1 MTTAIEA
8 MQLKLEQ
15 IRTSRKYTPESK
27 RNQVAEAYL
36 RAARTVEAERDSR
49 DKARTARVESLRRT
63 VYGRL
68 SSPDGPAV
76 VADRDARD
84 RVARIDVS
92 NQGEA
97 LRLLAEAEFGQDV
110 SLSRALIARAYDA
123 GWVDVL
129 NAYSASHPAIE
140 SAVDELWELT
150 SETERTML
158 EAVVRQEAD
167 LSVPIPDELQGK
179 SRLDIEAMALNGA
192 SVEAAI
198 EDALR

>member
-27 RNQVAEAYL
+27 RNQIAEAYL
-36 RAARTVEAERDSR
+36 RAARTVQAERDNR

-68 SSPDGPAV
+68 SSPDGPAA

-84 RVARIDVS
+84 RVARIDT
-92 NQGEA
+92 NDQDEA
-97 LRLLAEAEFGQDV
+97 LQLLADAEFGQDT
-110 SLSRALIARAYDA
+110 SLTRALVARAYDA
-123 GWVDVL
+123 GWADVL
-129 NAYSASHPAIE
+129 NAYSTSRPALE
-140 SAVDELWELT
+140 PSVDELWELT
-150 SETERTML
+150 TQSERSTL
-158 EAVVRQEAD
+158 EAVIRQEAD
-167 LSVPIPDELQGK
+167 LDVPIPPELEGK
-179 SRLDIEAMALNGA
+179 SRYAIEAMASNGA
-192 SVEAAI
+192 SIEAAI